1 MQIKILLLT
10 VFYLATYCCS
20 SFLGFSA
27 FLFPLERSEMLALA
41 CNCIYILCEVVVL
54 VHAWGLIIII
64 LFAFACK
71 HVHVR
76 ATYSRPLLNWCR

>member
-1 MQIKILLLT
+1 
-10 VFYLATYCCS
+10 
-20 SFLGFSA
+20 
-27 FLFPLERSEMLALA
+27 MLALA

-71 HVHVR
+71 H
-76 ATYSRPLLNWCR
+76 ACSCTGDILPAFA

>member
-1 MQIKILLLT
+1 
-10 VFYLATYCCS
+10 
-20 SFLGFSA
+20 
-27 FLFPLERSEMLALA
+27 MLALA